1 MVQQPDPRS
10 FGSLISKSDR
20 CVRVTHESDKHLI
33 FVDGTNPWATA
44 RAPLDSLD
52 SRRDSM
58 IPVPAHQPSSTIADD
73 PLEGT
78 AYRAL
83 ALPRLGRGS
92 MGEVLEAEH
101 VALGKRV
108 AVKLLHAELSR
119 SSEGA
124 VLIERLRL
132 EAQIARVVHPN
143 LVAIT
148 DVGTTPGG
156 RHFLVMERL
165 RGRTLRDELARRGH
179 LPIAEA
185 VTLQRQLLAGLGA
198 IHRAG
203 IVHRDIKLENL
214 FLCDAVE
221 GGERMLKILDFGI
234 AKIVDV
240 EMHPDAPAPLALA
253 TREGL
258 AIGTPRFLAPEQ
270 AMGKAVDA
278 RADLYAA
285 GIVLYMLLAG
295 RDPFFELRSFLD
307 LLRAHVTEPPR
318 PPSLLAPQ
326 PVSPALDAVVL
337 KAITKSPDQRFSS
350 AAEFSEALSAATHAA
365 SPRWLRTEPL
375 VDTRCAAPAA
385 AGIDLEATTA
395 AAPIVPGRTHVS
407 TFTAAFILLLGGL
420 VSVGLTGLLVHVF
433 R

>member
-1 MVQQPDPRS
+1 MTLVP
-10 FGSLISKSDR
+10 
-20 CVRVTHESDKHLI
+20 THH
-33 FVDGTNPWATA
+33 
-44 RAPLDSLD
+44 
-52 SRRDSM
+52 
-58 IPVPAHQPSSTIADD
+58 PSTTRADD

-83 ALPRLGRGS
+83 ALPRLGRGA
-92 MGEVLEAEH
+92 MGEVLLAEH
-101 VALGKRV
+101 IALGKQV
-108 AVKLLHAELSR
+108 AVKLLHAELSC
-119 SSEGA
+119 SPDGA

-165 RGRTLRDELARRGH
+165 HGRTLRDELARRGH
-179 LPIAEA
+179 LPVAEA
-185 VTLQRQLLAGLGA
+185 VALTRQLLAGLGA
-198 IHRAG
+198 IHGAG

-214 FLCDAVE
+214 L
-221 GGERMLKILDFGI
+221 GGERVLKILDFGI

-240 EMHPDAPAPLALA
+240 ELHPDAPAPLALA
-253 TREGL
+253 TRKGV

-270 AMGKAVDA
+270 AMGKEVDA

-295 RDPFFELRSFLD
+295 RDPFFELRGYLD
-307 LLRAHVTEPPR
+307 LLRAHVTELPR
-318 PPSLLAPQ
+318 PPSVLAPQ

-337 KAITKSPDQRFSS
+337 KAIAKSPDQRFAS
-350 AAEFSEALSAATHAA
+350 AAELGEALSSALHAV

-375 VDTRCAAPAA
+375 VNPRCAAPGAA
-385 AGIDLEATTA
+385 EIDLDATTV
-395 AAPIVPGRTHVS
+395 AAPIVPGRRHVS
-407 TFTAAFILLLGGL
+407 TSTAALILLLGGL
-420 VSVGLTGLLVHVF
+420 VSVGFTGILIYFF